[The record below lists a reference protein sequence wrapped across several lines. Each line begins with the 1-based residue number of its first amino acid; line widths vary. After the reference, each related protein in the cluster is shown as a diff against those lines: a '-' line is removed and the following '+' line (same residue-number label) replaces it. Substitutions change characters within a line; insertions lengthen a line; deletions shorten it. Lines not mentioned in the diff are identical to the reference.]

1 MRKKTWKKAMICSL
15 AALMIVSVSGCSS
28 KSGSK
33 NTKETKKEEQA
44 KETKKKDYYHMS
56 RGSCFTCHISNY
68 LLRIWNF

>member
-33 NTKETKKEEQA
+33 STKETKKEEQA
-44 KETKKKDYYHMS
+44 KETKKKGFCYFYPKEEDRM
-56 RGSCFTCHISNY
+56 
-68 LLRIWNF
+68 LLS

>member
-44 KETKKKDYYHMS
+44 KETKKKVPDTEAQTS
-56 RGSCFTCHISNY
+56 AVLSLSEVQTFECKC
-68 LLRIWNF
+68 